1 MFDVPIRYWIQMS
14 SDCNWNRTQN
24 HLVRKRTLSGS
35 GFESSYSHLNFRFCD
50 CFKQGVLWHS
60 GNYRV
65 WIHSETLP
73 WHDKNILPNVKV
85 WYIYKTAYK
94 IQAKDKK
101 KIKID
106 KTSYKSHAKDTKH
119 QNCITKKALLV
130 LPWDDTNM
138 WTKSRQQKSTSQKH
152 PYQKNIWQKGT
163 QQKGTRFLLV
173 MMNCFLKSALNKEIQ
188 YNAKERTTK
197 AVLQKCASKKV
208 C

>member
-85 WYIYKTAYK
+85 WYIYKTAYR

-101 KIKID
+101 KSKLTNFIWVTPKIQNIKIAYQKKHYWFYREATQTRGQKHAD
-106 KTSYKSHAKDTKH
+106 KR
-119 QNCITKKALLV
+119 ALH
-130 LPWDDTNM
+130 
-138 WTKSRQQKSTSQKH
+138 KSTHIKR
-152 PYQKNIWQKGT
+152 T
-163 QQKGTRFLLV
+163 FD
-173 MMNCFLKSALNKEIQ
+173 KSAHDKRAHDF
-188 YNAKERTTK
+188 Y
-197 AVLQKCASKKV
+197 
-208 C
+208 